1 MAGSELKI
9 EDEYITSMA
18 TFLKQRAT
26 NLQDAIDSYLDILAN
41 IRQDAIKK
49 GDTAEALD
57 TFISYA
63 KNLSNVVSALGE
75 TAESTCTKFLDEI
88 DEKDEYLFEKGE

>member
-26 NLQDAIDSYLDILAN
+26 NLQDAIDSYLDI
-41 IRQDAIKK
+41 
-49 GDTAEALD
+49 
-57 TFISYA
+57 
-63 KNLSNVVSALGE
+63 
-75 TAESTCTKFLDEI
+75 
-88 DEKDEYLFEKGE
+88 